1 MEQLNLFDQG
11 LQTISIPDDIQ
22 NEYKELVKTLN
33 YHAKRYYD
41 EDTPEISDYEY
52 DMMNNRLK
60 EIERSYPSIVSP
72 DSPSLRVGWKASK
85 GKKVKHNVPMLSLQD
100 VFSKEEVYE
109 FVNSMREEL
118 GPDTEFLVETKIDG
132 LSMSLRYDNGVLTT
146 AVTRGDGI
154 TEGEDVTENATQIP
168 DVVLKMP
175 EPIEYIEIRGEVYMT
190 REAFA
195 QVNEAAAQRGT
206 KTFANPRNCAAGTLR
221 GEANVTKERGLSLFI
236 FNVQEARGKTF
247 KTHSEGYE
255 FLRKNGVTT
264 IEQYFKC
271 KTADEVWDAI
281 QKIGD
286 MRGDL
291 AYDIDGAV
299 VKLNDIEARK
309 KLGNTIKFPRW
320 AIAYKYP
327 PEEKETKLLDI
338 EVNTGRTGRVTPVAI
353 FEPISLCGT
362 SVSRATLHNQDFI
375 DEMEIGIGDTLIVYK
390 SGEIIPK
397 VKGVNKAKRPAEWQ
411 PYKLP
416 QICPVCGH
424 KLVREADAADLKCV
438 NLQCP
443 GTIVNSILNFVSRDA
458 MNIKGFGYEL
468 VKALVDGGYVKDF
481 ADIFTL
487 KDKREELI
495 EKKVLGLAK
504 NTDKLLASIDSA
516 VSEATAEN
524 LLSGLGIPNV
534 GKATARDLLKAFK
547 SIDNLCNASVEE
559 LAAVEGIADVSAEG
573 INGFFR
579 DEGNRELIER
589 LKAAGLNFVSTN
601 VATSDVFAGKTFV
614 ITGTLPTMSRDEA
627 AKFIESN
634 GGKVASSVSKKT
646 TYLVEGEAAGSKAVK
661 ARELGI
667 TIINEDG
674 LKALAQ
680 GEA

>member
-1 MEQLNLFDQG
+1 MESDQK
-11 LQTISIPDDIQ
+11 Q
-22 NEYKELVKTLN
+22 EYLDLVKTLN
-33 YHAKRYYD
+33 YHAERYYNQD
-41 EDTPEISDYEY
+41 EPEISDYEY
-52 DMMNNRLK
+52 DTLNNKLK
-60 EIERSYPSIVSP
+60 QIEKDHP
-72 DSPSLRVGWKASK
+72 DWVVPESPSKRVGWKAEK
-85 GKKVKHNVPMLSLQD
+85 GVLVKHNVPMLSLQD

-109 FVNSMREEL
+109 FVESVKKDFGDEA
-118 GPDTEFLVETKIDG
+118 EFLVETKIDG
-132 LSMSLRYDNGVLTT
+132 LSMSLRYEEGELKL

-154 TEGEDVTENATQIP
+154 TEGEDVTMNARMIN
-168 DVVLKMP
+168 DVVRRMP
-175 EPIEYIEIRGEVYMT
+175 DPVPYIEIRGEVYMT

-195 QVNEAAAQRGT
+195 KVNEKAEEDGK

-221 GEANVTKERGLSLFI
+221 QTDTRITRDRGLSMFI
-236 FNVQEARGKTF
+236 FNVQETKGVTF
-247 KTHSEGYE
+247 KTHLEGYE
-255 FLRKNGVTT
+255 YLKKNGVKV
-264 IEQYFKC
+264 IEKYYLC
-271 KTADEVWDAI
+271 RTADEVWDAI
-281 QKIGD
+281 QKIGEA
-286 MRGDL
+286 RGEL

-299 VKLNDIEARK
+299 VKLNNLAERE
-309 KLGNTIKFPRW
+309 KLGSTIKFPHW

-397 VKGVNKAKRPAEWQ
+397 VKGVNKAKRPADWQ

-547 SIDNLCNASVEE
+547 SIDNLCDASVEE

>member
-1 MEQLNLFDQG
+1 MEQLNLFDD
-11 LQTISIPDDIQ
+11 LNVSNVPSEVKE
-22 NEYKELVKTLN
+22 EYENLVKTLN

-60 EIERSYPSIVSP
+60 EIEHEYPSIVSP

-85 GKKVKHNVPMLSLQD
+85 GKTVKHNVPMLSLQD
-100 VFSKEEVYE
+100 VFSREEVDE
-109 FVNSMREEL
+109 FVNSVREEL

-132 LSMSLRYDNGVLTT
+132 LSMALRYDNGILTT

-154 TEGEDVTENATQIP
+154 TEGEDVTENAVEIE
-168 DVVLKMP
+168 DVVRKMP
-175 EPIEYIEIRGEVYMT
+175 HPIEYIEIRGEVYMT

-195 QVNEAAAQRGT
+195 AVNEAAEARGA

-221 GEANVTKERGLSLFI
+221 QLDAGVTRDRKLSLFI
-236 FNVQEARGKTF
+236 FNVQETRGKTF

-255 FLRKNGVTT
+255 FLKENGVKT
-264 IEQYFKC
+264 IDMYFKC

-286 MRGDL
+286 AREDL

-299 VKLNDIEARK
+299 VKLNSISDRER
-309 KLGNTIKFPRW
+309 LGTTIKFPKW

-327 PEEKETKLLDI
+327 PEEKETKLLEV

-353 FEPISLCGT
+353 FEPIRLCGT

-397 VKGVNKAKRPAEWQ
+397 VKGVNKNKRPADWK

-416 QICPVCGH
+416 ENCPVCGH

-443 GTIVNSILNFVSRDA
+443 GTIVNGIVNFVSRDA
-458 MNIKGFGYEL
+458 MNIKGFGYEYIKDL
-468 VKALVDGGYVKDF
+468 VEQGFVKDV
-481 ADIFTL
+481 ADIFYL
-487 KDKREELI
+487 NDRRDELI
-495 EKKVLGLAK
+495 EKKILGLAK
-504 NTDKLLASIDSA
+504 NTDKLLGAIADSA
-516 VSEATAEN
+516 KNATAEN
-524 LLSGLGIPNV
+524 VLSGLGIPNV
-534 GKATARDLLKAFK
+534 GKATSRDLLKAFK
-547 SIDNLCNASVEE
+547 TIDSIMDATVEE
-559 LAAVEGIADVSAEG
+559 LSSVEGIALVSAEG
-573 INGFFR
+573 IYQFMH
-579 DEGNRELIER
+579 DEGNRALLLR
-589 LKAAGLNFVSTN
+589 LKDAGLNFESTN
-601 VATSDVFAGKTFV
+601 VAVSDVFAGKTFV
-614 ITGTLPTMSRDEA
+614 ITGTLPTWSRDEA
-627 AKFIESN
+627 SKFIESH
-634 GGKVASSVSKKT
+634 GGKVAGSVSKKT
-646 TYLVEGEAAGSKAVK
+646 SYLVEGADAGSKATK

-667 TIINEDG
+667 TIISEDE
-674 LKALAQ
+674 LRALAE
-680 GEA
+680 G